1 MFENAS
7 CFAVLPAA
15 DLARATSFWHDT
27 FGIDPVDDGFEE
39 GDAAMFDIG
48 GTRVLV
54 YETQFAGT
62 AQNTALGIDSDD
74 FDGDMANLKAKGVTF
89 NEYDLPGVKT
99 VDGVV
104 ELGGMKTAWFN
115 DSEGNIIALGQRT

>member
-1 MFENAS
+1 
-7 CFAVLPAA
+7 
-15 DLARATSFWHDT
+15 
-27 FGIDPVDDGFEE
+27 
-39 GDAAMFDIG
+39 
-48 GTRVLV
+48 
-54 YETQFAGT
+54 
-62 AQNTALGIDSDD
+62 
-74 FDGDMANLKAKGVTF
+74 MANLKAKGVTF